1 MSSGGTLG
9 HIEEFD
15 GAKGDWQ
22 LYVERVEHFFAANGI
37 SDGDKKRAV
46 LLSVM
51 GAPTYKIL
59 RNVVSPSKPGEKTYA
74 TLVEAL
80 AQHFKPKPSEIV

>member
-9 HIEEFD
+9 HIEEFE
-15 GAKGDWQ
+15 GAKGDWPP
-22 LYVERVEHFFAANGI
+22 YVERVEKIFAANGI
-37 SDGDKKRAV
+37 SDSDKKRVV

-51 GAPTYKIL
+51 GAATYKTL

-74 TLVEAL
+74 ALVEA
-80 AQHFKPKPSEIV
+80 AFQARTV